1 MMNKVINIANY
12 RTSKPSSEEDILI
25 RLIDIQQELIEL
37 NRATMLNYNEHKSLL
52 KRLNKSLN
60 HEGDK
65 NE

>member
-1 MMNKVINIANY
+1 MMNKVTNIADY

-37 NRATMLNYNEHKSLL
+37 NRATMLNYNEKKILL